1 MLKNPAI
8 KWRIQLLQDI
18 LNVKNIEVKYLCWYL
33 CCKIY
38 YYKLILD
45 PECSEKSVGLTK
57 ASVFFFTF

>member
-1 MLKNPAI
+1 MLKNSAI
-8 KWRIQLLQDI
+8 TWRIQLLQDI

-45 PECSEKSVGLTK
+45 PE
-57 ASVFFFTF
+57 